1 MAQSPNGIPSTN
13 NSVMS
18 ITRSARTEP
27 FDLQVSRGQIAGH
40 QTLSLFGYQSAVGNT
55 KIPVWENATTYTYI
69 TTASTLTLVSS
80 SASDDSLARILINGL
95 AVSYTHLTLPT
106 KRIV

>member
-55 KIPVWENATTYTYI
+55 QIPVWENATTYTYP
-69 TTASTLTLVSS
+69 ASAATVTWLV
-80 SASDDSLARILINGL
+80 LQ
-95 AVSYTHLTLPT
+95 HPM
-106 KRIV
+106 